1 MVLFLPF
8 ALYLGGVK
16 VLTLKILL
24 QISKFL
30 FLVYLGSNS
39 GKWFRYLWGLNANN
53 QHPFENLFLFLPRH
67 SEGIRESLSHYE
79 DLKFIFTTKRP
90 VSDLMVAIIE

>member
-39 GKWFRYLWGLNANN
+39 GKWFRYLRGLNANN
-53 QHPFENLFLFLPRH
+53 QHPFEKVFWPRQ
-67 SEGIRESLSHYE
+67 SEGIRELLSHYE
-79 DLKFIFTTKRP
+79 ALKFIFTTKRP